1 MDKKFIL
8 SPSLLSSDF
17 SNLEKELKLLEN
29 AGIKWVHWDV
39 MDGHFVPNITLG
51 PPIIK
56 KCRSKSNLFF
66 DVHLMIKNPE
76 NYLESFKNAGAD
88 LLCVHAEACIHLDSI
103 VSKISNLGA
112 KPAVALNPHTPL
124 NIIEYI
130 LPKLYMVL
138 IMSVNPGF
146 GGQEFIPYSLEKVK
160 KLSKIIQKKGL
171 STLIQ
176 VDGGVSLENA
186 RELVEAGANV
196 LVSGSAFFKHPP
208 YDKRHREFLET
219 VFK

>member
-124 NIIEYI
+124 DIIEYI

-186 RELVEAGANV
+186 RELVEAGAYV

>member
-88 LLCVHAEACIHLDSI
+88 LLCVHAETCIHLDSI

-130 LPKLYMVL
+130 LPKLL
-138 IMSVNPGF
+138 
-146 GGQEFIPYSLEKVK
+146 
-160 KLSKIIQKKGL
+160 
-171 STLIQ
+171 
-176 VDGGVSLENA
+176 
-186 RELVEAGANV
+186 
-196 LVSGSAFFKHPP
+196 
-208 YDKRHREFLET
+208 
-219 VFK
+219 